1 MSTKAILSLQ
11 EKVKNRFNSPVG
23 SLKSFHQLALETGLS
38 VQTLRRFFGKISGGN
53 SLSYSTLSLLA
64 KYCGYLDWEHF
75 YKDYFENTESN
86 LEKDKEYIRN
96 MSVFFEAGQKHD
108 IDYYRD
114 TAITDTLNG
123 YAKIIYKS
131 EDTLVY
137 FHHQYSQNNWATD
150 YIYAWIPNYNLFAQD
165 YYRKI
170 IRQKADLTTNPI
182 VRLSQLNF
190 LLFGD
195 FLSCGNVK
203 YTPTESEWERTYNN
217 YRKLHFYMPFH
228 EMRYTSLKLI
238 RAFGNEDFSEYKQ
251 ILENYLLEL
260 KEKVNT
266 DFQMQELKLFLANT
280 IILLGDISAAYKLI
294 EEFPLDGLH
303 DVTDSLHY
311 YGVNTSFA
319 MNTINLINVLKH
331 NKIFIDLEAAPD
343 ENDFLYHDYNAH
355 FQNII
360 SCHLNKGNNSLK
372 QDTFTLI
379 QKTNYRVFSDVEY
392 RLNIK

>member
-11 EKVKNRFNSPVG
+11 EKVKNKFNSPVG
-23 SLKSFHQLALETGLS
+23 SLKSFQQLAIDTGLS
-38 VQTLRRFFGKISGGN
+38 VQTLRRFFGKITGGK

-64 KYCGYLDWEHF
+64 KYCGYLDWDHF
-75 YKDYFENTESN
+75 YKDDFENTEPN

-137 FHHQYSQNNWATD
+137 FHHQYSKNNWATD

-170 IRQKADLTTNPI
+170 IRNKADSTANPI

-190 LLFGD
+190 LLFGH

-203 YTPTESEWERTYNN
+203 YTPTEAEWEKAYND

-238 RAFGNEDFSEYKQ
+238 RAFGNGDFSEYKQ

-280 IILLGDISAAYKLI
+280 IVLLGDIFTANKLT
-294 EEFPLDGLH
+294 EEFPMDGLH

-311 YGVNTSFA
+311 YGVNRSFV
-319 MNTINLINVLKH
+319 MNTINFINVLKH
-331 NKIFIDLEAAPD
+331 YKILIDLKAEPY
-343 ENDFLYHDYNAH
+343 ENDFLYHDYNKH
-355 FQNII
+355 LECII
-360 SCHLNKGNNSLK
+360 SSLARK
-372 QDTFTLI
+372 PSGFLDENTTSLV
-379 QKTNYRVFSDVEY
+379 QKTNYQIFSNMAH
-392 RLNIK
+392 RLVIK

>member
-1 MSTKAILSLQ
+1 MSTKAIHSLQ
-11 EKVKNRFNSPVG
+11 EKVKSRFNSPVG
-23 SLKSFHQLALETGLS
+23 SLKSLQQLALDTGLS

-75 YKDYFENTESN
+75 YKDYSENTESN
-86 LEKDKEYIRN
+86 LEKDMEYIRN

-114 TAITDTLNG
+114 TAITDTFNG

-131 EDTLVY
+131 KDTLVY

-170 IRQKADLTTNPI
+170 IRQKADSTTNPI

-190 LLFGD
+190 LLLGD

-203 YTPTESEWERTYNN
+203 YKPTESEWEKTYND
-217 YRKLHFYMPFH
+217 YRKLRIFMPFH

-238 RAFGNEDFSEYKQ
+238 RAFENGDFKEYNQ
-251 ILENYLLEL
+251 LLEKYLLEL
-260 KEKVNT
+260 KENVNS
-266 DFQMQELKLFLANT
+266 DFQRQELKLFLANT
-280 IILLGDISAAYKLI
+280 IILFGDISAAYKLI
-294 EEFPLDGLH
+294 EEFHLDGLH
-303 DVTDSLHY
+303 DVTNSLHY
-311 YGVNTSFA
+311 YGINRSFV
-319 MNTINLINVLKH
+319 MDTINLINVLKH
-331 NKIFIDLEAAPD
+331 NKIFIDVEAVPD
-343 ENDFLYHDYNAH
+343 ENDFLYHDYNKH
-355 FQNII
+355 LECII
-360 SCHLNKGNNSLK
+360 SSFASKASGFLDENTTSLV
-372 QDTFTLI
+372 
-379 QKTNYRVFSDVEY
+379 QKTNYQIFSKMAH
-392 RLNIK
+392 RLVIK

>member
-1 MSTKAILSLQ
+1 MSTKAMFSLQ

-23 SLKSFHQLALETGLS
+23 SLKSFQLLALETGLS

-75 YKDYFENTESN
+75 YKDYLENTESN

-123 YAKIIYKS
+123 YVKIIYKS

-170 IRQKADLTTNPI
+170 IRNKADTTTSPI

-203 YTPTESEWERTYNN
+203 YTPTEAEWEKTYND
-217 YRKLHFYMPFH
+217 YRKLRFYMPFH

-238 RAFGNEDFSEYKQ
+238 RAFGNGDFSEYNK

-260 KEKVNT
+260 EEKINT
-266 DFQMQELKLFLANT
+266 DFQRQELKLFLANT
-280 IILLGDISAAYKLI
+280 IILLGDISTAYKLI
-294 EEFPLDGLH
+294 EEFLLDGLQ
-303 DVTDSLHY
+303 DETNSLHY
-311 YGVNTSFA
+311 YGVNRSFV
-319 MNTINLINVLKH
+319 MNTINLINVLKQ
-331 NKIFIDLEAAPD
+331 NRIVNIVEGTSDK
-343 ENDFLYHDYNAH
+343 NDFLYRDYNAH

-360 SCHLNKGNNSLK
+360 SYLVNKGSNSLK
-372 QDTFTLI
+372 QDTACLV
-379 QKTNYRVFSDVEY
+379 QKTNYRVFSNVEY
-392 RLNIK
+392 RLKIK